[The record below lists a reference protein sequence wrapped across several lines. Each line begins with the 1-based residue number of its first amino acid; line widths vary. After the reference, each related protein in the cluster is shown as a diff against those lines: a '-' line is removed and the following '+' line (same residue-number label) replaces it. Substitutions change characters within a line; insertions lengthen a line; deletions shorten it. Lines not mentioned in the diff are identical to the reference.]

1 MPSPSIESI
10 TIEPASQAP
19 ALQHRPVVGRDVS
32 AQGCHA
38 RGAARSHCAGEE
50 GTERAPTLPIT
61 GNWKRGAVITGN
73 YTCNYRPVITGA
85 NYR

>member
-19 ALQHRPVVGRDVS
+19 ALQHRPVAGRDVS

-50 GTERAPTLPIT
+50 GRALHLTKFT